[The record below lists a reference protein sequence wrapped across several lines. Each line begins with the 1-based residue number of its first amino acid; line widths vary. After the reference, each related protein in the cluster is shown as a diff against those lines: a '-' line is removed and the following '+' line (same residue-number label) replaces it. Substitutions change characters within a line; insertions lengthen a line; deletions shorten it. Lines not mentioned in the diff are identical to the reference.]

1 MAHYL
6 ASYDLHR
13 VRLRNRHAIVYKI
26 QSWGA
31 TRVLES
37 VWVFS
42 SDLSVSQLR
51 EELLAASESGDAFVL
66 FELQPES
73 LWACEKWL
81 KRLEA
86 SFGKS
91 VVA

>member
-13 VRLRNRHAIVYKI
+13 VRLRNRHAMLYKL
-26 QSWGA
+26 QSWAA

-37 VWVFS
+37 AWVFK

-51 EELLAASESGDAFVL
+51 EELLAASETGDAFVV
-66 FELQPES
+66 FELKPES
-73 LWACEKWL
+73 SWACEKWL
-81 KRLEA
+81 ARLEP
-86 SFGKS
+86 SFGTS